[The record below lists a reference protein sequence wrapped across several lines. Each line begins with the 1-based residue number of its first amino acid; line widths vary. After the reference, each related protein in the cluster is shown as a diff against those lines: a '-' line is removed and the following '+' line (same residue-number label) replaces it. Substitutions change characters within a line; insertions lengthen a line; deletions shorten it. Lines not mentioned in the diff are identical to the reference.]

1 MARLLPI
8 VFLAF
13 CGSVFGLA
21 WMVVKIDPNV
31 ASWYVFA
38 IFIFLLFLTVFCFL
52 GLFLYFL
59 RTRFYRRYSVKW
71 YFYTS
76 FKMAFFV
83 ALFVAM
89 AATLAVLQFVSTLN
103 IILAILAVSLLAF
116 WSFLGKKTKGKV

>member
-8 VFLAF
+8 FFLAF
-13 CGSVFGLA
+13 CGSLFGLA
-21 WMVVKIDPNV
+21 WIVVKIDPDV
-31 ASWYVFA
+31 APWYVFA
-38 IFIFLLFLTVFCFL
+38 IFIFLLFWVIFCFL

-59 RTRFYRRYSVKW
+59 RTRFYKRYSVKW

-89 AATLAVLQFVSTLN
+89 AAVLAVLQFVSTLN
-103 IILAILAVSLLAF
+103 IILTILAVSLLAV
-116 WSFLGKKTKGKV
+116 WSFLGKRTTGKI